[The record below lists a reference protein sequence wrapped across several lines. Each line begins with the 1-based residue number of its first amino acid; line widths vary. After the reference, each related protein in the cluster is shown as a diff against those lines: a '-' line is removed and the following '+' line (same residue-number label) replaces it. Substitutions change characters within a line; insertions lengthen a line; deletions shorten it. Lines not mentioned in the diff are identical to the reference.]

1 MKDPA
6 VSSVVSEVLL
16 IALVLILVPIVT
28 ISLMN
33 QVPEDRIPTVTILM
47 GPFNDQTK
55 SLYLYHKGGDWI
67 KKENIHV
74 YCNGSKVDSRRI
86 FLKNQTFD
94 LGDSLGVSD
103 IEEGNQISIVVKNSV
118 IFSGIARK

>member
-1 MKDPA
+1 MKDPG

-33 QVPEDRIPTVTILM
+33 QVPEDRIPTVTIQM
-47 GPFNDQTK
+47 GPLNDTG
-55 SLYLYHKGGDWI
+55 YLFFYHKGGDWI
-67 KKENIHV
+67 KKENVQIFR
-74 YCNGSKVDSRRI
+74 NGYKIDSARI

-94 LGDSLGVSD
+94 LGDTLGVSD
-103 IEEGNQISIVVKNSV
+103 MSDGDKVSIVTKNSV
-118 IFSGIARK
+118 IFTGIAKK